1 MRSKD
6 YELRTLGA
14 RISFLLRCCQRIWHR
29 AHDVRLEVQP
39 KLMWIQIWCRH
50 HISTWLISNHWQF
63 SANKD
68 HMQCLQSC
76 LVATFQRYSSLVE
89 IVSRVWH
96 ASSVC
101 ALVSLVREGHQHLH
115 LGPHLPRVVSAEPRK
130 SHKQARTGPPVHSY
144 VHKFICA
151 ASSKFAIS
159 Y

>member
-1 MRSKD
+1 MTWSNRAAHAKPAGTPKETNIRTWMYIFRMRSKD

-29 AHDVRLEVQP
+29 AHDVRLELQP
-39 KLMWIQIWCRH
+39 KLMWIQTWCRH

-68 HMQCLQSC
+68 HMRCLQSC

-89 IVSRVWH
+89 IVSSVWH

-101 ALVSLVREGHQHLH
+101 IGVLGSRRSSAFASWPALTTCRECRAQ
-115 LGPHLPRVVSAEPRK
+115 K
-130 SHKQARTGPPVHSY
+130 IT
-144 VHKFICA
+144 
-151 ASSKFAIS
+151 
-159 Y
+159 